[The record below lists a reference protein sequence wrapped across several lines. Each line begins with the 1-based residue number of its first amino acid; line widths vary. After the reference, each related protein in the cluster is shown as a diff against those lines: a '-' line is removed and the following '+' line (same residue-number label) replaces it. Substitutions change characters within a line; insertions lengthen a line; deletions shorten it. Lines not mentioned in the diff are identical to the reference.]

1 MEFQGQ
7 KIYYH
12 ENNNPNYG
20 YINQNM
26 GLENMIYHE
35 QITEYNQQE
44 GNIPN
49 IQYSQQ
55 YNQLQLPPIY
65 ANQIESVNETQI
77 KYFNPIVLPEGLH
90 INNYLQSGQLNQ
102 QISPKIIELKQETQL
117 NNNNPFSYTEI
128 ASENDKL
135 NATSYMNSHY
145 SLVGQTNYNISKSQL
160 LNPSSQNN
168 NYGYNQLLQN
178 NLNRNQAGANGIKYT
193 SVLPAKI
200 EQTKFVN
207 IDQYG
212 NRLEENQNEV
222 EEIKEE
228 LNEEEQ
234 NEEIDNDEIQNGGE
248 NPMDNDEL
256 ANTDEYENTK
266 IDNQFEI
273 KQLQQQQQLLEQQ
286 KLHLLEQQ
294 KSQLLTE
301 KQKIEQ
307 EMLLQQQDV
316 NSQNPSLSNTQNNSP
331 YLYEDSKNR
340 ISIRKIQ
347 SFPPSNALLQDP
359 YMNQIKDNKD
369 FLRKDPR
376 VQKAIKIFGNLRP
389 RQRIITSN
397 DQFMAAIKIQNKW
410 RNHFLKKRFELI
422 KPKLIHDC
430 ENFLKAQYELCDKMG
445 PIPSDDDF
453 SLLGWKKFYPQ
464 NNPFFNY
471 DKGFVIPYGVK
482 IKYPNDPNRVSIYEG
497 DVNINNE
504 RHGFGRLTTT
514 KGVFLGEWRNDQ
526 FTGWGRETR
535 RNGKILEGKYINGY
549 IEGKGI
555 LRNSKG
561 NSYIGDFSNSKRHG
575 IGVLDT
581 HKIHYEGEFKND
593 KLNGK
598 GKITFKNEGHYYEG
612 DFENNEI
619 NGYGTFKWKNGDCY
633 TGQMLNGK
641 MHGLGRYRYNTGQ
654 VFEGTYANGIK
665 QGGGRIYNINN
676 NEC

>member
-1 MEFQGQ
+1 MEIQGQ
-7 KIYYH
+7 EIYYH

-26 GLENMIYHE
+26 GLENVIYNG
-35 QITEYNQQE
+35 QITNYNQQE
-44 GNIPN
+44 GIIPN
-49 IQYSQQ
+49 VQYSQQ
-55 YNQLQLPPIY
+55 YNKLQLPPIY
-65 ANQIESVNETQI
+65 VNPIESANEIHENQI
-77 KYFNPIVLPEGLH
+77 KYFNPIVLSEGLN
-90 INNYLQSGQLNQ
+90 INNYLQNGQLNQ
-102 QISPKIIELKQETQL
+102 QISPKIIELKHQY
-117 NNNNPFSYTEI
+117 NNPFSYTEI

-135 NATSYMNSHY
+135 NATSYMNSNY
-145 SLVGQTNYNISKSQL
+145 SLVAQTNYNISKSQL

-168 NYGYNQLLQN
+168 NYGYNQLLRN
-178 NLNRNQAGANGIKYT
+178 NLTRNQAGANGIQYT
-193 SVLPAKI
+193 SVLSAKI

-212 NRLEENQNEV
+212 NRLEENQNGV

-256 ANTDEYENTK
+256 ANTDEYESTK
-266 IDNQFEI
+266 IDNQFEL
-273 KQLQQQQQLLEQQ
+273 KNLQQQQQLLEQQ
-286 KLHLLEQQ
+286 KLQLLEQQ

-307 EMLLQQQDV
+307 EILLQQQNV
-316 NSQNPSLSNTQNNSP
+316 NSQNLSLNNIQNNSP
-331 YLYEDSKNR
+331 YLYENSKNR

-359 YMNQIKDNKD
+359 YKNQIKDNND

-397 DQFMAAIKIQNKW
+397 DQNMAAIKIQNKW
-410 RNHFLKKRFELI
+410 RNHFLKKRFQLI

-430 ENFLKAQYELCDKMG
+430 ENFLRAQYELCDRMG
-445 PIPSDDDF
+445 PIPSDEDF

-464 NNPFFNY
+464 NNQFFNY

-482 IKYPNDPNRVSIYEG
+482 IKYPNDPSRVSIYEG

-514 KGVFLGEWRNDQ
+514 KGVILGEWRNDQ

-549 IEGKGI
+549 VEGKGI
-555 LRNSKG
+555 LRNNKG

-581 HKIHYEGEFKND
+581 NKIHYEGEFKND